1 MEGDTLVLFKRNLG
15 PPIASM
21 YQKREKDLLGSLV
34 TAGLGAGIIT
44 SFAVSQGQSPW
55 VAMGITLF
63 AATVAVIFDQFA

>member
-15 PPIASM
+15 SLIASM

-34 TAGLGAGIIT
+34 VAGLGAGIVT

-55 VAMGITLF
+55 LAMGITLF
-63 AATVAVIFDQFA
+63 AANLFHASDT